1 MPDSVR
7 ATGYLPAW
15 LYLAGVA
22 VVTMLGIGLAM
33 ALRPAF
39 ANSVL
44 EFLHLQAA
52 PLAAKDSFYAVRVAP
67 LFETHCVSC
76 HGERRQKAALRL
88 DNYAAALR
96 GGRHGAV
103 IRPGDVKNSELMERI
118 TLPSADDRAMPPEG
132 KTPLSPDD
140 IKVIRLWIAAGAS
153 PSLKVA
159 AIKGAPRL
167 VRDVTIPD
175 FDPAQAARQRMSL
188 AAEVERLSRRY
199 PGLLNYQSRNSA
211 DLELDASSR
220 GAAFGDADLQAFA
233 PLTSRLVR
241 VDLSGTAITDASAPV
256 LAGMPALKGLRLA
269 NTKTGD
275 KMLAAL
281 VSLKALKSVTV
292 DGTHAQQSSLAP
304 LRSRGVAIYGD
315 GDAK

>member
-7 ATGYLPAW
+7 ATGYLPAR

-22 VVTMLGIGLAM
+22 VVTVLGIGTAM

-44 EFLHLQAA
+44 EFLHLQAE
-52 PLAAKDSFYAVRVAP
+52 PQAARDSFYAARVAP

-103 IRPGDVKNSELMERI
+103 IRPGNVKNSELMERI

-140 IKVIRLWIAAGAS
+140 IKVIRLWITAGAS
-153 PSLKVA
+153 PSIKST

-175 FDPAQAARQRMSL
+175 FDPSRALRQRANLS
-188 AAEVERLSRRY
+188 AEVDRISKRY
-199 PGLLNYQSRNSA
+199 PGLLNYESRNSA

-220 GAAFGDADLQAFA
+220 GAAFGDADLKAFA
-233 PLTSRLVR
+233 SLYSRLVR
-241 VDLSGTAITDASAPV
+241 VNLSGTAITDAAAPALAAMPV
-256 LAGMPALKGLRLA
+256 LRALRLA
-269 NTKTGD
+269 NTKAGD
-275 KMLAAL
+275 ETIAAL
-281 VSLKALKSVTV
+281 VPLKSLKSLTVSGTGVSQSALV
-292 DGTHAQQSSLAP
+292 P
-304 LRSRGVAIYGD
+304 LRGRGIVIYGD